1 MKKLSTSGSAFVLV
15 SIKTLDLVF
24 WRINDV
30 HDRFKSDDNERQS
43 DRFKT
48 LVEDLLPNGRKKNN
62 ASISMVVERLA

>member
-1 MKKLSTSGSAFVLV
+1 MV

-48 LVEDLLPNGRKKNN
+48 LVEDLLPNGRKNNN